1 MHPRLQLIRLTAIV
15 LSEDTLPMTT
25 LFGISNCD
33 TIKKAKKWL
42 EQNNIAYTYH
52 DYRKDGLEA
61 GWLAETEAAL
71 GWESLL
77 NKRGTT
83 FRQLTD
89 EQKSDLNKDN
99 ALGLMLEYPAMI
111 KRPVLIHNGSYYLG
125 FKPAQYEEIFA

>member
-1 MHPRLQLIRLTAIV
+1 
-15 LSEDTLPMTT
+15 MTT

-33 TIKKAKKWL
+33 TIKKARKWL
-42 EQNNIAYTYH
+42 EQNDIAYTFH

-71 GWESLL
+71 GWEDLL

-89 EQKSDLNKDN
+89 EQKSDLNKDT

-111 KRPVLIHNGSYYLG
+111 KRPVLIHNGNYYLG

>member
-1 MHPRLQLIRLTAIV
+1 
-15 LSEDTLPMTT
+15 MTT

-125 FKPAQYEEIFA
+125 FKPAQYVEIFA

>member
-1 MHPRLQLIRLTAIV
+1 
-15 LSEDTLPMTT
+15 MTK

-42 EQNNIAYTYH
+42 EQNDISFTFH
-52 DYRKDGLEA
+52 DYRKDGLE
-61 GWLAETEAAL
+61 GSWLAETEAAL

-89 EQKSDLNKDN
+89 EQKNNLNKDN

-111 KRPVLIHNGSYYLG
+111 KRPVLIHNGNYYLG